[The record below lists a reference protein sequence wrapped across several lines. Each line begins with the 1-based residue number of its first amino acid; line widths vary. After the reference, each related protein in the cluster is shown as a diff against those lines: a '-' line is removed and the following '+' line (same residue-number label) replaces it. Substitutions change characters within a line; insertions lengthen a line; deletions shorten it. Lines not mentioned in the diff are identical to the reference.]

1 MKTAFEIPEFQE
13 ARRVRMNSSQ
23 NVQVGAVI
31 TRDNKILSCA
41 CNGRGSRTFRAP
53 GYHSITL
60 PKHAEFMAISYIN
73 PEDIKGTTVWVWRE
87 TKDGVPTLARP
98 CERHCMPFLKAVG
111 VERVVYTTSED
122 PYFFTEEII

>member
-87 TKDGVPTLARP
+87 TKDGVPPLARP

>member
-1 MKTAFEIPEFQE
+1 MKTAFEILEFQE

-87 TKDGVPTLARP
+87 TKDEVPALARP